1 MDLNIEIDSVWGH
14 LANSAS
20 YERLETSR
28 LATRT
33 VCDPTP
39 EMAVAIGFA
48 PQIPVRSKEF
58 PRGV

>member
-1 MDLNIEIDSVWGH
+1 MDLKIEFDSVWGR

-33 VCDPTP
+33 VCDPYGGGGG
-39 EMAVAIGFA
+39 VRFCA
-48 PQIPVRSKEF
+48 PDTGAE
-58 PRGV
+58 